1 MKVDRGVYSRCR
13 FSKATKSMINTG
25 LIRTAVIFYVIVY
38 FSSNKFLF
46 LVFFFNVSD
55 ISYPKAFK
63 QVSDKCLKKFE
74 TVLVILSI
82 GHGHPND
89 LAEILTYFYYHMND
103 FQLV

>member
-1 MKVDRGVYSRCR
+1 MKVDRSVYSRCR
-13 FSKATKSMINTG
+13 FSMATKSMINTG

-38 FSSNKFLF
+38 FSQQIFVFSL
-46 LVFFFNVSD
+46 FFFVVSD
-55 ISYPKAFK
+55 IYKAFK

-74 TVLVILSI
+74 IVLVILSI
-82 GHGHPND
+82 SHGHPND

>member
-46 LVFFFNVSD
+46 LVFFFLRSVIYPIPKRLLKSVINV
-55 ISYPKAFK
+55 
-63 QVSDKCLKKFE
+63 
-74 TVLVILSI
+74 
-82 GHGHPND
+82 
-89 LAEILTYFYYHMND
+89 
-103 FQLV
+103 